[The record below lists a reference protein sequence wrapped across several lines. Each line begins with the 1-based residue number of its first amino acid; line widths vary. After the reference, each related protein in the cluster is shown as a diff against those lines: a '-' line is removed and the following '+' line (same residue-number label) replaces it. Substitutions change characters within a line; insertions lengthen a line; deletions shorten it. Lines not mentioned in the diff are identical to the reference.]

1 MAEGQRPGNDS
12 LLDMEKELTCSIC
25 TDILYQPL
33 TLLDCLHTF
42 CGSCLKEWFASQSA
56 STLRT
61 SRPSAHP
68 YTCPSCRDSVRA
80 TKADWRLTA
89 LLEAF
94 LKVNP
99 DRLKSDAEKEG
110 SVKVYKPGDDVIPR
124 VEIRRDDTDSED
136 ERLMAEVRD
145 LSMANVDP
153 ETARRRA
160 ERARG
165 QGRDRRRQDAPR
177 QRPEE
182 LGRSHQRAAHQAQLS
197 EERLRQHNAQEPH
210 VEHQPS
216 LRSLLSASP
225 VQSHDV
231 QQEILQSIYADGLLD
246 GIDIDNLTPEQ
257 EDQLT
262 ERIARAYRRRQR
274 RRERSRS
281 QDYPRIQTE
290 RSPQPATAGSEGQ
303 TRSHTRTVSASAQHP
318 RARPPVSRPHL
329 FEQQIQPNLTTR
341 QQRSISATSQRS
353 NLSASRAENPVTPA
367 ARSAT
372 DLSDSTRTEEGRRE
386 RHRRM
391 SSNARSTTDPEGHRV
406 QVHRMRTS
414 SGNTGDAQSVV
425 LPTLHPLE
433 AIRRQAGPTNNSSPS
448 LPTTGANPIVEAPHT
463 VRPAASPAAFAP
475 EPVIKA
481 ETSPLAPTVNCHRCG
496 AARIQHDLHYHCAKC
511 RNGTFNICQPCYRE
525 GQGCDHWYGFGFKAD
540 ERFSANA
547 PTSGWPAEY
556 ERPHVLAARRYP
568 KNTPNKNNATATT
581 SETLQEGAFCESCA
595 AYADQSY
602 WYCLYCLEGAWG
614 YCDRCVQQ
622 GRHCS
627 HPLLPVTA
635 LHTTTL
641 SPHAPHQQNPADPRP
656 KTATTKT
663 TTATT
668 ATFVPMPHL
677 PPSTYILS
685 PPTTAC
691 DLCALT
697 IPPHT
702 PRFHC
707 FACGNGDY
715 DVCADCYSNLVTVG
729 KVNEGDG
736 EEGWRRCG
744 SGHRMAVVGFVDVLH
759 GGGARQRVV
768 LRDGVGGWR
777 YIEGEEGGGGSGGGG
792 SQLPGSSS
800 SSAAAAAAAEEQ
812 KAGLL
817 RCRAMYSYFPRGA
830 GEDDLGFPKNAE
842 IGEVKEQTAEWFS
855 GVYCGKLG
863 LFPSS
868 HVRKLANNP

>member
-42 CGSCLKEWFASQSA
+42 CGSCLKEWFASQAA

-99 DRLKSDAEKEG
+99 DRIKSDAEKAG
-110 SVKVYKPGDDVIPR
+110 SVQVYKPGDDVIPK
-124 VEIRRDDTDSED
+124 VDFRRDDTDSED

-153 ETARRRA
+153 EMARRRA
-160 ERARG
+160 DRARG
-165 QGRDRRRQDAPR
+165 QARDRRRQTREDAPR
-177 QRPEE
+177 HRPEE
-182 LGRSHQRAAHQAQLS
+182 LGRSHQPPAHQVQLS
-197 EERLRQHNAQEPH
+197 EERMGQHNAQEPH
-210 VEHQPS
+210 IEHQPS

-246 GIDIDNLTPEQ
+246 GIDIDNLTPQQ

-281 QDYPRIQTE
+281 QDHPRIQTE
-290 RSPQPATAGSEGQ
+290 RSPQPAVAGAEGQ
-303 TRSHTRTVSASAQHP
+303 NRVHTRTVTASAQHP

-329 FEQQIQPNLTTR
+329 FEQQGQPNLTTR
-341 QQRSISATSQRS
+341 QQRSTSATSQRS
-353 NLSASRAENPVTPA
+353 NLSASRGENPVTPA

-372 DLSDSTRTEEGRRE
+372 DLSDSTRTEGARRE
-386 RHRRM
+386 RHRRL

-414 SGNTGDAQSVV
+414 SGTTRDAQSVV
-425 LPTLHPLE
+425 LPALHPLE

-448 LPTTGANPIVEAPHT
+448 LPTTGANLIAEAPHT
-463 VRPAASPAAFAP
+463 VRPAASHAAFAP
-475 EPVIKA
+475 EPVTDA
-481 ETSPLAPTVNCHRCG
+481 EPAQLAPTVNCNRCG
-496 AARIQHDLHYHCAKC
+496 AARIQHDLHYHCPKC
-511 RNGTFNICQPCYRE
+511 RSGFFNICQACYRE

-547 PTSGWPAEY
+547 PPAGWPVEY
-556 ERPHVLAARRYP
+556 ERPHILAARRYP
-568 KNTPNKNNATATT
+568 KSGTT
-581 SETLQEGAFCESCA
+581 DPTTGRPGEAPGVMLQEGAFCESCS
-595 AYADQSY
+595 AYADESY

-627 HPLLPVTA
+627 HPLLPVA
-635 LHTTTL
+635 AHHTTTPHP
-641 SPHAPHQQNPADPRP
+641 SPPQQNPTEPVS
-656 KTATTKT
+656 KTAAT
-663 TTATT
+663 TTTT
-668 ATFVPMPHL
+668 TFVPMPHL
-677 PPSTYILS
+677 KPEVYVLYPL
-685 PPTTAC
+685 TTAC

-697 IPPHT
+697 IPPT
-702 PRFHC
+702 TSRFHC
-707 FACGNGDY
+707 FHCGDGDY
-715 DVCADCYSNLVTVG
+715 DVCAACYSNLITSG
-729 KVNEGDG
+729 KVSEADGDK
-736 EEGWRRCG
+736 GWRRCVR
-744 SGHRMAVVGFVDVLH
+744 GHRMAVVGFMDVLH
-759 GGGARQRVV
+759 GSGGARQRVV
-768 LRDGVGGWR
+768 LREVVGGR
-777 YIEGEEGGGGSGGGG
+777 RHHEDSGGSVPPP
-792 SQLPGSSS
+792 PGSSS
-800 SSAAAAAAAEEQ
+800 SSSSSLSASAAAAEEQ

-817 RCRAMYSYFPRGA
+817 RCRAMYNYFPRAA
-830 GEDDLGFPKNAE
+830 GDDDLGFPKNAE
-842 IGEVKEQTAEWFS
+842 IGEVREQTAEWYS
-855 GVYCGKLG
+855 GVYCGRLG
-863 LFPSS
+863 LFPGS
-868 HVRKLANNP
+868 HVRKLAS

>member
-42 CGSCLKEWFASQSA
+42 CGSCLKEWFASQAA

-61 SRPSAHP
+61 TRPSAHP

-99 DRLKSDAEKEG
+99 DRVKSDAEKEG
-110 SVKVYKPGDDVIPR
+110 SVKVYKLGDDVIPK

-136 ERLMAEVRD
+136 ERLMAEVRE

-182 LGRSHQRAAHQAQLS
+182 HGRSHQTTAHQVQLS
-197 EERLRQHNAQEPH
+197 EERMRQHNAQEPH

-281 QDYPRIQTE
+281 QDFPRIQTE
-290 RSPQPATAGSEGQ
+290 RSPQPATAVVEAQ
-303 TRSHTRTVSASAQHP
+303 TRNHTRTTSASAQHP

-329 FEQQIQPNLTTR
+329 FEQQIQPHLNTR

-353 NLSASRAENPVTPA
+353 NLSASRVENSVAPA

-372 DLSDSTRTEEGRRE
+372 DLSDSARTEEGRRE

-414 SGNTGDAQSVV
+414 SGNTRDAQSVV
-425 LPTLHPLE
+425 LPASHPLE
-433 AIRRQAGPTNNSSPS
+433 TIRRQAGPTNNSSPS
-448 LPTTGANPIVEAPHT
+448 LPTTGANLIVEAPHT
-463 VRPAASPAAFAP
+463 VRPAASHAAFAP
-475 EPVIKA
+475 EPVTNA
-481 ETSPLAPTVNCHRCG
+481 ETAPSAPTVNCNRCG
-496 AARIQHDLHYHCAKC
+496 AARIQHDLHYHCPKC
-511 RNGTFNICQPCYRE
+511 RSGTFNICQACYRE

-547 PTSGWPAEY
+547 PSGGWPAEH
-556 ERPHVLAARRYP
+556 ERPHTLAARRYI
-568 KNTPNKNNATATT
+568 KHVASNDNAAVPA
-581 SETLQEGAFCESCA
+581 SEILQEGAFCESCSS
-595 AYADQSY
+595 YADQSY

-622 GRHCS
+622 GKHCS
-627 HPLLPVTA
+627 HPLLPVAA
-635 LHTTTL
+635 LHTT
-641 SPHAPHQQNPADPRP
+641 SHPPSHQQNPTDPLP
-656 KTATTKT
+656 KPATT
-663 TTATT
+663 
-668 ATFVPMPHL
+668 TFVPMPHL
-677 PPSTYILS
+677 SPSTYILY

-707 FACGNGDY
+707 YSCSQGDY
-715 DVCADCYSNLVTVG
+715 DVCSECYSHLVAAKKIG
-729 KVNEGDG
+729 EGDG

-744 SGHRMAVVGFVDVLH
+744 RGHRMAVVGFMDVLH
-759 GGGARQRVV
+759 GGGGSGGARQRVV
-768 LRDGVGGWR
+768 LREVVGGR
-777 YIEGEEGGGGSGGGG
+777 RHQEDSGGSV
-792 SQLPGSSS
+792 QPPGSSTS
-800 SSAAAAAAAEEQ
+800 SSAAAVEEQ

-830 GEDDLGFPKNAE
+830 GEDDLVFPKNAE
-842 IGEVKEQTAEWFS
+842 IWEVKEQTAEWFS

-868 HVRKLANNP
+868 HVRKLL